1 MVMDYYGIDTETY
14 NQGGLGLKSI
24 QIYGKNEEKYIA
36 ITSDTVHRSDEVIR
50 YHLLD
55 DLFRFFVR
63 PDFFSLFI

>member
-50 YHLLD
+50 YHL
-55 DLFRFFVR
+55 
-63 PDFFSLFI
+63 